1 MIKSILIVGCGSFVG
16 GALRYLI
23 STLMKN
29 ESASSFPIGTLLVN
43 ILGCF
48 LIGVIY
54 GLFVRYST
62 TSHMLCL
69 LLTTGFC
76 GGFTTFS
83 TFANESLQMLQ
94 AGNVGGFIGYVAAS
108 VLLGI
113 LLVLFGYNLVK

>member
-108 VLLGI
+108 VVLGL